1 MDNFPFDFLFPE
13 IDLSFSLPLN
23 YISLAMTS
31 DETTALPSAPSLETG
46 LGVLRKTLKA
56 LGSEPGVYRML
67 DAKGEALYVGKAK
80 NLKKRVVSYTRIQA
94 LPTRLKRMVA
104 TTRKMEIITTHT
116 EAEALLLEANLIKKL
131 KPRYNV
137 VLRDDK
143 SFPHILLRT
152 DHQWAQIKKH
162 RGAQK
167 KNGDY
172 FGPFASVGAVN
183 RTLNTLQKIFLLRSC
198 SDAVFHSRTRPCLL
212 YQIKRCSGPCVGKI
226 SKADYEVL
234 VSDARSFLNGKK
246 TDIQKRLAKK
256 MQRASDRL
264 EYEQAASLRDRLEA
278 LTRVQARQNVN
289 ATELRDADV
298 VAIHRIADKSCIQVF
313 FFRGGQNWGNR
324 SYFPRHTADE
334 PEDAILGAFISQFY
348 ADKIAPSL
356 VLVNL
361 KPESKTLIEE
371 TFSEKAGRKVT
382 ITKPARGKRLALV
395 REARDN
401 AKGALERKLAE
412 TTAQEKAVAGLAK
425 LFGIEGELDRIEV
438 YDNSHISGSNQ
449 VGALITAGPE
459 GFKKNSYR
467 KFNIKSNELAPGDD
481 YGMMREV
488 FTRRFS
494 RLQKEDPDRE
504 IGTWPDLVLIDGGK
518 GQLSAAQ
525 QILGDLGIEDL
536 NVVAISKGPDR
547 NAGREQFHIEGQ
559 QPFTLPPNAPEL
571 YFLQRLRDEAHRFAI
586 SSHRVRRKKAA
597 FTSPLDDIPGIGPG
611 RKKALLNHFGSAA
624 AIKEAGIRDLE
635 AVAGISKAMAEK
647 IYGFFHDGG

>member
-31 DETTALPSAPSLETG
+31 DEITALPSAPSLETG

-624 AIKEAGIRDLE
+624 AIKEAGTRDLE